1 MCRRIITHRM
11 HHDVAAA
18 MIMDPISPN
27 PIVYANPLR
36 TNFHRCE
43 LELPHPQ
50 RLVNSPF
57 LKCSYHTCCVCDER
71 AEYCDGSIAYLDSKG
86 KEEDH
91 QKPEECNS
99 FILEHHH
106 ERLPY
111 FGDEAAYPTAVPA
124 TWRGMVRIRG
134 SNEDLFPGAA
144 HRASWE
150 EECFAE
156 CEKLYTLKNDT
167 AILYDSMQD
176 QRVHFPFHSWE
187 AGRAARANLLNFEGK
202 LYEQRR
208 LVFDMWASIS
218 FNGFLKHALSTMAKG
233 MNVDTKDIKSE
244 DLRVSALDANV

>member
-50 RLVNSPF
+50 RLLNSPF

-167 AILYDSMQD
+167 AILYDT
-176 QRVHFPFHSWE
+176 E
-187 AGRAARANLLNFEGK
+187 AGLRYVGFDIFQWVPKTRSLYDGERWAIELLHHPDLMLADIPGSTVRIETLNRATGQA
-202 LYEQRR
+202 EQPPREPT
-208 LVFDMWASIS
+208 L
-218 FNGFLKHALSTMAKG
+218 
-233 MNVDTKDIKSE
+233 
-244 DLRVSALDANV
+244 